1 MAAVHQEY
9 VFRFFTVRSGNL
21 EAKVVRAPK
30 RLPVYS
36 PDRPTDLSKQL
47 KALADRDASQAE
59 VQRVIVSYQSSAA
72 HVKKL
77 RDLPFD
83 VVKGMNW
90 IAENSSEKVED
101 LDFAAAFEQLYGV
114 TAQKI
119 VESPEYVTT
128 LERVSDTIVAECFR
142 ATWQDP
148 TDPLA
153 AARRLLALIAW
164 TADGIVLEGSTLEET
179 TLEKTTL
186 GAALADIT
194 LSIADFASLPRP
206 QTPREPKPPTPEP
219 DPKDR
224 ERARLLERLQ
234 DLEEAHRE
242 VSRKVTEDDSLIKPT
257 SPATEESV
265 NVKELKSRIKALES
279 ERFAAAADALKSE
292 FARSGA
298 RRAAGAERNATS
310 DADLAVRMWRLLPT
324 GAPLEALADA
334 RVMLKPEAIGQLSER
349 SRKVIADSKIDLARM
364 EPFTAVGRIEEEMRT
379 TSAQLASSENA
390 SVMMSLGGVILDAT
404 KIKRSFIGGIAEAS
418 PVLADRCNFQAGVGD
433 LLMVKQTLKAYELAE
448 FAHVENVLA
457 GEERLREHRRLN
469 IREEIVSTEEERE
482 TEKERN
488 LQSTE
493 RNEMQTEA
501 EKTVKSQ
508 FELDAG
514 LQVSGSYG
522 PAVSFSAS
530 LNTGFSTSAEET
542 TRKAVSYSREVTE
555 KTSERVRERVKNET
569 RRRML
574 EQVEELNRH
583 GIVNQP
589 ATNGHIRGIYR
600 WMNKVYDAQ
609 VFNYGKRMMLEFV
622 VPEPAA
628 YFIYALIENPPRDE
642 TMIKPDLP
650 MYGGASL
657 KPSHLTRSN
666 YLDFVAKYQVRNAP
680 PPPPEFQH
688 VVAFDKQDRVE
699 DGSTFGRA
707 TKLDVPAGYEAFAA
721 TVMTDY
727 TFTEDEGH
735 TFRVM
740 VGGTS
745 FDRTPYWGA
754 SYKTL
759 STRLKEVGIA
769 YHLWHAWSFAVAVE
783 VHCRLAADG
792 LAKWQQQAFDSIME
806 AYLQQKAVYEEK
818 LAARDIQQGI
828 KILGRN
834 PLENRRIEREELKKL
849 VLMMLMR
856 TNSISR
862 NSMQPTIEPNID
874 IQRACINGS
883 WIRFFE
889 NAFEWNNL
897 LYVLYSYF
905 WGRKARWIT
914 ALHFTDP
921 DPDFAAFLK
930 AGAARVQ
937 VPVRP
942 GFEKAVAHFC
952 QFGEIWEGNDPP
964 LRDDALYVPIV
975 EEIAESLGKLDEGV
989 PYPEGSGPWEVRMPT
1004 SLVLLQNLDEV
1015 PGIRDALTGN
1025 VVAITE

>member
-1 MAAVHQEY
+1 M
-9 VFRFFTVRSGNL
+9 
-21 EAKVVRAPK
+21 
-30 RLPVYS
+30 
-36 PDRPTDLSKQL
+36 
-47 KALADRDASQAE
+47 
-59 VQRVIVSYQSSAA
+59 
-72 HVKKL
+72 
-77 RDLPFD
+77 
-83 VVKGMNW
+83 
-90 IAENSSEKVED
+90 
-101 LDFAAAFEQLYGV
+101 
-114 TAQKI
+114 
-119 VESPEYVTT
+119 
-128 LERVSDTIVAECFR
+128 
-142 ATWQDP
+142 
-148 TDPLA
+148 
-153 AARRLLALIAW
+153 
-164 TADGIVLEGSTLEET
+164 
-179 TLEKTTL
+179 
-186 GAALADIT
+186 
-194 LSIADFASLPRP
+194 
-206 QTPREPKPPTPEP
+206 
-219 DPKDR
+219 
-224 ERARLLERLQ
+224 
-234 DLEEAHRE
+234 
-242 VSRKVTEDDSLIKPT
+242 
-257 SPATEESV
+257 
-265 NVKELKSRIKALES
+265 
-279 ERFAAAADALKSE
+279 
-292 FARSGA
+292 
-298 RRAAGAERNATS
+298 
-310 DADLAVRMWRLLPT
+310 
-324 GAPLEALADA
+324 
-334 RVMLKPEAIGQLSER
+334 
-349 SRKVIADSKIDLARM
+349 
-364 EPFTAVGRIEEEMRT
+364 
-379 TSAQLASSENA
+379 
-390 SVMMSLGGVILDAT
+390 
-404 KIKRSFIGGIAEAS
+404 
-418 PVLADRCNFQAGVGD
+418 
-433 LLMVKQTLKAYELAE
+433 
-448 FAHVENVLA
+448 
-457 GEERLREHRRLN
+457 
-469 IREEIVSTEEERE
+469 
-482 TEKERN
+482 
-488 LQSTE
+488 
-493 RNEMQTEA
+493 
-501 EKTVKSQ
+501 
-508 FELDAG
+508 
-514 LQVSGSYG
+514 
-522 PAVSFSAS
+522 
-530 LNTGFSTSAEET
+530 
-542 TRKAVSYSREVTE
+542 
-555 KTSERVRERVKNET
+555 
-569 RRRML
+569 
-574 EQVEELNRH
+574 
-583 GIVNQP
+583 
-589 ATNGHIRGIYR
+589 
-600 WMNKVYDAQ
+600 
-609 VFNYGKRMMLEFV
+609 
-622 VPEPAA
+622 
-628 YFIYALIENPPRDE
+628 
-642 TMIKPDLP
+642 
-650 MYGGASL
+650 
-657 KPSHLTRSN
+657 
-666 YLDFVAKYQVRNAP
+666 
-680 PPPPEFQH
+680 
-688 VVAFDKQDRVE
+688 E

-849 VLMMLMR
+849 VLMLLMR